1 MKYMKVSAKEREE
14 ILVNRTRQRA
24 KRKPKKIKE
33 KKEKEVWEF

>member
-24 KRKPKKIKE
+24 KRKPKKTT